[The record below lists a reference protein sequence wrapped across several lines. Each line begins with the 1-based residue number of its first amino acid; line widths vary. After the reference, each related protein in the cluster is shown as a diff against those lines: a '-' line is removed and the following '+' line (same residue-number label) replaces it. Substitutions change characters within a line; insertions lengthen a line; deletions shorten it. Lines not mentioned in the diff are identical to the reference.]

1 MWAGRR
7 TLLGA
12 GPREYR
18 AGAAKYPGSRG
29 SATLADPVHRSAI
42 MQLHRPQPRLPSRL
56 CGLLGL
62 WLSLLLAAVIVGH
75 APEAAARTTSGKTSG
90 KTSSKKSAGAKKKK
104 GSKKQGK
111 KKAAAPSPVVPLSR
125 EVDGPTG
132 VTSGGDLEDEEGE
145 GDEGDGEDTDGGDP
159 MSELEAIERE
169 ILAQPIEPGPLL
181 VELPPVVSDPTP
193 IDNTPRWVKHTLL
206 PGESLDDVATR
217 YGVDKRRL
225 AKWNNLTVDKP
236 ALRSG
241 KQLRVHAVNPPPQR
255 ERIEHVVKRGEDW
268 DAVAKEYGVEADALR
283 TWNRKLGTTLTSKE
297 KVVLWREPPA
307 LAASSAGLA
316 TKLATIR
323 VPAGGVSIGK
333 PSRGRL
339 VRGVELP
346 DRPDLYTRRKPEES
360 WGSSHAITQLMAA
373 IVRFRHDTGFRRSI
387 VIGGISRARGG
398 RFRPHKSHQ
407 SGRDIDIRMPLTA
420 AAEGK
425 KHVTAN
431 DIDWKA
437 TWQLMHA
444 FIAAG
449 ETEYIFLDH
458 SLQKRIYKAAR
469 ESGVSKEQLAAWI
482 QWPLKKPKH
491 QVVRHVKGHKVH
503 FHVRVRCADHEKHCV
518 TTR

>member
-1 MWAGRR
+1 MH
-7 TLLGA
+7 L
-12 GPREYR
+12 
-18 AGAAKYPGSRG
+18 
-29 SATLADPVHRSAI
+29 HRS
-42 MQLHRPQPRLPSRL
+42 QPRLPGRL

-62 WLSLLLAAVIVGH
+62 WLSLVLAAVIVGH
-75 APEAAARTTSGKTSG
+75 APEAAAKSA
-90 KTSSKKSAGAKKKK
+90 SSKKSAGKKKV
-104 GSKKQGK
+104 K
-111 KKAAAPSPVVPLSR
+111 KKSKGKPAAPRIEPLSR

-145 GDEGDGEDTDGGDP
+145 GDADDGEDTDGGDP

-169 ILAQPIEPGPLL
+169 ILAQPIEPGPVL
-181 VELPPVVSDPTP
+181 VELPPVISDPRP
-193 IDNTPRWVKHTLL
+193 IDNTPRWVKHTII
-206 PGESLDDVATR
+206 PGERLDEVAAR
-217 YGVDKRRL
+217 YGVDARRL
-225 AKWNNLTVDKP
+225 ARWNNLKGEKP
-236 ALRSG
+236 ALRPG
-241 KQLRVHAVNPPPQR
+241 KQLRVHAVNPPPMR
-255 ERIEHVVKRGEDW
+255 ERVEHVVKRGEDW
-268 DAVAKEYGVEADALR
+268 DSLAKAYGVEAESLQA
-283 TWNRKLGTTLTSKE
+283 WNRKLGNTLTSKE
-297 KVVLWREPPA
+297 KVVLWREPPP

-316 TKLATIR
+316 AKLAQIR
-323 VPAGGVSIGK
+323 VPAGGVSIGR

-346 DRPDLYTRRKPEES
+346 DRPELYTRRKPDES

-449 ETEYIFLDH
+449 ETEYIFLDYG
-458 SLQKRIYKAAR
+458 LQKRIYKAAR

-491 QVVRHVKGHKVH
+491 QVVRHVTGHKVH
-503 FHVRVRCADHEKHCV
+503 FHVRVRCAEQEKHCV

>member
-1 MWAGRR
+1 MH
-7 TLLGA
+7 L
-12 GPREYR
+12 
-18 AGAAKYPGSRG
+18 
-29 SATLADPVHRSAI
+29 HRS
-42 MQLHRPQPRLPSRL
+42 QPRLPGRL

-62 WLSLLLAAVIVGH
+62 WLSLVLAGVIVGH
-75 APEAAARTTSGKTSG
+75 APEAAAKSA
-90 KTSSKKSAGAKKKK
+90 SSKKSAGKKKV
-104 GSKKQGK
+104 K
-111 KKAAAPSPVVPLSR
+111 KKTKGKPAAPRIEPLSR

-145 GDEGDGEDTDGGDP
+145 GDADDGEDTDGGDP

-169 ILAQPIEPGPLL
+169 ILAQPIEPGPVL
-181 VELPPVVSDPTP
+181 VELPPVVSDPRP
-193 IDNTPRWVKHTLL
+193 IDNTPRWVKHTII

-217 YGVDKRRL
+217 YGVDAKRL
-225 AKWNNLTVDKP
+225 ARWNNLKGEKP

-241 KQLRVHAVNPPPQR
+241 KQLRVHAVNPPPMR
-255 ERIEHVVKRGEDW
+255 ERVEHVVKRGEDW
-268 DAVAKEYGVEADALR
+268 DSLAKAYGVEAESLQA
-283 TWNRKLGTTLTSKE
+283 WNRKLGKTLTSKE
-297 KVVLWREPPA
+297 KVLLWREPPP

-316 TKLATIR
+316 AKLAQIR
-323 VPAGGVSIGK
+323 VPAGGVSIGR

-346 DRPDLYTRRKPEES
+346 DRPELYTRRKPDES

-431 DIDWKA
+431 DIDWRA

-449 ETEYIFLDH
+449 ETEYIFLDYG
-458 SLQKRIYKAAR
+458 LQKRIYKAAR

-491 QVVRHVKGHKVH
+491 QVVRHVTGHKVH
-503 FHVRVRCADHEKHCV
+503 FHVRVRCAEQEKHCV

>member
-1 MWAGRR
+1 
-7 TLLGA
+7 
-12 GPREYR
+12 
-18 AGAAKYPGSRG
+18 
-29 SATLADPVHRSAI
+29 
-42 MQLHRPQPRLPSRL
+42 MQLHRSQPRLPGRL

-62 WLSLLLAAVIVGH
+62 WLSLVLAGVIVGH
-75 APEAAARTTSGKTSG
+75 APEAAAKAA
-90 KTSSKKSAGAKKKK
+90 SSKKSAGKKKV
-104 GSKKQGK
+104 K
-111 KKAAAPSPVVPLSR
+111 KKTKGKPAAPRIEPLSR

-145 GDEGDGEDTDGGDP
+145 GDADDGEDTDGGDP

-169 ILAQPIEPGPLL
+169 ILAQPIEPGPVL
-181 VELPPVVSDPTP
+181 VELPPVVSDPRP
-193 IDNTPRWVKHTLL
+193 IDNTPRWVKHTII
-206 PGESLDDVATR
+206 PGERLDEVAAR
-217 YGVDKRRL
+217 YGVDARRL
-225 AKWNNLTVDKP
+225 ARWNNLKGEKP

-241 KQLRVHAVNPPPQR
+241 KQLRVHAVNPPPMR
-255 ERIEHVVKRGEDW
+255 ERVEHVVKRGEDW
-268 DAVAKEYGVEADALR
+268 DSLAKAYGVEAESLQA
-283 TWNRKLGTTLTSKE
+283 WNRKLGKTLTSKE
-297 KVVLWREPPA
+297 KVVLWREPPP

-316 TKLATIR
+316 AKLAQIR
-323 VPAGGVSIGK
+323 VPAGGVSIGR

-346 DRPDLYTRRKPEES
+346 DRPELYTRRKPDES

-449 ETEYIFLDH
+449 ETEYIFLDYG
-458 SLQKRIYKAAR
+458 LQKRIYKAAR

-491 QVVRHVKGHKVH
+491 QVVRHVTGHKVH
-503 FHVRVRCADHEKHCV
+503 FHVRVRCAEQEKHCV

>member
-1 MWAGRR
+1 MH
-7 TLLGA
+7 L
-12 GPREYR
+12 
-18 AGAAKYPGSRG
+18 
-29 SATLADPVHRSAI
+29 HRS
-42 MQLHRPQPRLPSRL
+42 QPRLPGRL

-62 WLSLLLAAVIVGH
+62 WLSLVLAGVIVGH
-75 APEAAARTTSGKTSG
+75 APEAAAKSA
-90 KTSSKKSAGAKKKK
+90 SSKKSAGKKKV
-104 GSKKQGK
+104 K
-111 KKAAAPSPVVPLSR
+111 KKTKGKPAAPRIEPLSR

-145 GDEGDGEDTDGGDP
+145 GDADDGEDTDGGDP

-169 ILAQPIEPGPLL
+169 ILAQPIEPGPVL
-181 VELPPVVSDPTP
+181 VELPPVVSDPRP
-193 IDNTPRWVKHTLL
+193 IDNTPRWVKHTII
-206 PGESLDDVATR
+206 PGERLDEVAAR
-217 YGVDKRRL
+217 YGVDARRL
-225 AKWNNLTVDKP
+225 ARWNNLKGEKP

-241 KQLRVHAVNPPPQR
+241 KQLRVHAVNPPPMR
-255 ERIEHVVKRGEDW
+255 ERVEHVVKRGEDW
-268 DAVAKEYGVEADALR
+268 DSLAKAYGVERESLQA
-283 TWNRKLGTTLTSKE
+283 WNRKLGKTLTSKE
-297 KVVLWREPPA
+297 KVVLWREPPP

-316 TKLATIR
+316 AKLAQIR
-323 VPAGGVSIGK
+323 VPAGGVSIGR

-346 DRPDLYTRRKPEES
+346 DRPELYTRRKPDES

-449 ETEYIFLDH
+449 ETEYIFLDYG
-458 SLQKRIYKAAR
+458 LQKRIYKAAR

-491 QVVRHVKGHKVH
+491 QVVRHVTGHKVH
-503 FHVRVRCADHEKHCV
+503 FHVRVRCAEQEKHCV

>member
-1 MWAGRR
+1 MH
-7 TLLGA
+7 L
-12 GPREYR
+12 
-18 AGAAKYPGSRG
+18 
-29 SATLADPVHRSAI
+29 HRS
-42 MQLHRPQPRLPSRL
+42 QPRLPGRL

-62 WLSLLLAAVIVGH
+62 WLSLVLAGVIVGH
-75 APEAAARTTSGKTSG
+75 APEAAAKSA
-90 KTSSKKSAGAKKKK
+90 SSKKSAGKKKV
-104 GSKKQGK
+104 K
-111 KKAAAPSPVVPLSR
+111 KKTKGKPAAPRIEPLSR

-145 GDEGDGEDTDGGDP
+145 GDADDGEDTDGGDP

-169 ILAQPIEPGPLL
+169 ILAQPIEPGPVL
-181 VELPPVVSDPTP
+181 VELPPVVSDPRP
-193 IDNTPRWVKHTLL
+193 IDNTPRWVKHTII
-206 PGESLDDVATR
+206 PGERLDEVAAR
-217 YGVDKRRL
+217 YGVDARRL
-225 AKWNNLTVDKP
+225 ARWNNLKGEKP

-241 KQLRVHAVNPPPQR
+241 KQLRVHAVNPPPMR
-255 ERIEHVVKRGEDW
+255 ERVEHVVKRGEDW
-268 DAVAKEYGVEADALR
+268 DSLAKAYGVEAESLQA
-283 TWNRKLGTTLTSKE
+283 WNRKLGKTLTSKE
-297 KVVLWREPPA
+297 KVVLWREPPP

-316 TKLATIR
+316 AKLAQIR
-323 VPAGGVSIGK
+323 VPAGGVSIGR

-346 DRPDLYTRRKPEES
+346 DRPELYTRRKPDES

-449 ETEYIFLDH
+449 ETEYIFLDYG
-458 SLQKRIYKAAR
+458 LQKRIYKAAR

-491 QVVRHVKGHKVH
+491 QVVRHVTGHKVH
-503 FHVRVRCADHEKHCV
+503 FHVRVRCAEQEKHCV

>member
-1 MWAGRR
+1 MH
-7 TLLGA
+7 L
-12 GPREYR
+12 
-18 AGAAKYPGSRG
+18 
-29 SATLADPVHRSAI
+29 HRS
-42 MQLHRPQPRLPSRL
+42 QPRLPGRL

-62 WLSLLLAAVIVGH
+62 WLSLVLAGVIVGH
-75 APEAAARTTSGKTSG
+75 APEAAAKSA
-90 KTSSKKSAGAKKKK
+90 SSKKSAGKKKV
-104 GSKKQGK
+104 K
-111 KKAAAPSPVVPLSR
+111 KKTKGKPAAPRIEPLSR

-145 GDEGDGEDTDGGDP
+145 GDADDGEDTDGGDP

-169 ILAQPIEPGPLL
+169 ILAQPIEPGPVL
-181 VELPPVVSDPTP
+181 VELPPVVSDPRP
-193 IDNTPRWVKHTLL
+193 IDNTPRWVKHTII
-206 PGESLDDVATR
+206 PGERLDEVAAR
-217 YGVDKRRL
+217 YGVDARRL
-225 AKWNNLTVDKP
+225 ARWNNLKGEKP

-241 KQLRVHAVNPPPQR
+241 KQLRVHAVNPPPMR
-255 ERIEHVVKRGEDW
+255 ERVEHVVKRGEDW
-268 DAVAKEYGVEADALR
+268 DSLAKAYGVERESLQA
-283 TWNRKLGTTLTSKE
+283 WNRKLGKTLTSKE
-297 KVVLWREPPA
+297 KVVLWREPPP

-316 TKLATIR
+316 AKLAQIR
-323 VPAGGVSIGK
+323 VPAGGVSIGR

-346 DRPDLYTRRKPEES
+346 DRPELYTRRKPDES

-449 ETEYIFLDH
+449 ETEYIFLDYG
-458 SLQKRIYKAAR
+458 LQKRIYKAAR

-482 QWPLKKPKH
+482 QWPLKNPKH
-491 QVVRHVKGHKVH
+491 QVVRHVTGHKVH
-503 FHVRVRCADHEKHCV
+503 FHVRVRCAEQEKHCV

>member
-1 MWAGRR
+1 MH
-7 TLLGA
+7 L
-12 GPREYR
+12 
-18 AGAAKYPGSRG
+18 
-29 SATLADPVHRSAI
+29 HRS
-42 MQLHRPQPRLPSRL
+42 QPRLPGRL

-62 WLSLLLAAVIVGH
+62 WLSLVLAGVIVGH
-75 APEAAARTTSGKTSG
+75 APEAAAKSA
-90 KTSSKKSAGAKKKK
+90 SSKKSAGKKKV
-104 GSKKQGK
+104 K
-111 KKAAAPSPVVPLSR
+111 KKTKGKPAAPRIEPLSR

-145 GDEGDGEDTDGGDP
+145 GDADDGEDTDGGDP

-181 VELPPVVSDPTP
+181 VELPPVVSDPRP
-193 IDNTPRWVKHTLL
+193 IDNTPRWVKHTII
-206 PGESLDDVATR
+206 PGERLDEVAAR
-217 YGVDKRRL
+217 YGVDARRL
-225 AKWNNLTVDKP
+225 ARWNNLKGEKP

-241 KQLRVHAVNPPPQR
+241 KQLRVHAVNPPPMR
-255 ERIEHVVKRGEDW
+255 ERVEHVVKRGEDW
-268 DAVAKEYGVEADALR
+268 DSLAKAYGVEAESLQA
-283 TWNRKLGTTLTSKE
+283 WNRKLGKTLTSKE
-297 KVVLWREPPA
+297 KVVLWREPPP

-316 TKLATIR
+316 AKLAQIR
-323 VPAGGVSIGK
+323 VPAGGVSIGR

-346 DRPDLYTRRKPEES
+346 DRPELYTRRKPDES

-449 ETEYIFLDH
+449 ETEYIFLDYG
-458 SLQKRIYKAAR
+458 LQKRIYKAAR

-491 QVVRHVKGHKVH
+491 QVVRHVTGHKVH
-503 FHVRVRCADHEKHCV
+503 FHVRVRCAEQEKHCV

>member
-1 MWAGRR
+1 MH
-7 TLLGA
+7 L
-12 GPREYR
+12 
-18 AGAAKYPGSRG
+18 
-29 SATLADPVHRSAI
+29 HRS
-42 MQLHRPQPRLPSRL
+42 QPRLPGRL

-62 WLSLLLAAVIVGH
+62 WLSLVLAGVIVGY
-75 APEAAARTTSGKTSG
+75 APEAAAKSA
-90 KTSSKKSAGAKKKK
+90 SSKKSAGKKKV
-104 GSKKQGK
+104 K
-111 KKAAAPSPVVPLSR
+111 KKTKGKPAAPRIEPLSR

-145 GDEGDGEDTDGGDP
+145 GDADDGEDTDGGDP

-169 ILAQPIEPGPLL
+169 ILAQPIEPGPVL
-181 VELPPVVSDPTP
+181 VELPPVVSDPRP
-193 IDNTPRWVKHTLL
+193 IDNTPRWVKHTII
-206 PGESLDDVATR
+206 PGERLDEVAAR
-217 YGVDKRRL
+217 YGVDARRL
-225 AKWNNLTVDKP
+225 ARWNNLKGEKP

-241 KQLRVHAVNPPPQR
+241 KQLRVHAVNPPPMR
-255 ERIEHVVKRGEDW
+255 ERVEHVVKRGEDW
-268 DAVAKEYGVEADALR
+268 DSLAKAYGVEAESLQA
-283 TWNRKLGTTLTSKE
+283 WNRKLGKTLTSKE
-297 KVVLWREPPA
+297 KVVLWREPPP

-316 TKLATIR
+316 AKLAQIR
-323 VPAGGVSIGK
+323 VPAGGVSIGR

-346 DRPDLYTRRKPEES
+346 DRPELYTRRKPDES

-449 ETEYIFLDH
+449 ETEYIFLDYG
-458 SLQKRIYKAAR
+458 LQKRIYKAAR

-491 QVVRHVKGHKVH
+491 QVVRHVTGHKVH
-503 FHVRVRCADHEKHCV
+503 FHVRVRCAEQEKHCV